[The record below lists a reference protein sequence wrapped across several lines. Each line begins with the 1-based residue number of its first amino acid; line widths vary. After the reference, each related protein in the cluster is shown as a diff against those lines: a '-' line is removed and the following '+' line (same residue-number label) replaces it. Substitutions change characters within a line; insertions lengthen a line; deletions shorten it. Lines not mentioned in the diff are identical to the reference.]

1 MKRKRMLISLALLTV
16 LLLIPVV
23 SVQAGRPQDLILD
36 WHKVVPEG
44 SGDPN
49 FYGDGTLDVNA
60 GQGRLCYSMRI
71 YMFYEQWPP
80 TGATINQA
88 PAGDNGPPVFNL
100 NPQFGPVGDSHVSAC
115 LNISK
120 DLAHAI
126 QKNPSQY
133 YVLVTDNDYPAGA
146 ARAQL
151 SK

>member
-1 MKRKRMLISLALLTV
+1 MRRKHLLISLALLTV

-49 FYGDGTLDVNA
+49 MYGDGTLDVNA
-60 GQGRLCYSMRI
+60 GRGQLCYSMRI
-71 YMFYEQWPP
+71 YLILFEWPP
-80 TGATINQA
+80 TGATIHQA
-88 PAGDNGPPVFNL
+88 PAGEKGPVVFDL
-100 NPQFGPVGDSHVSAC
+100 KPQFGPLGDTHVSAC

-133 YVLVTDNDYPAGA
+133 YVLVTAEDYPDGA